1 MSNRIRWGILG
12 TGGIANSFAKDLK
25 ATGHP
30 VTAVGS
36 RTCEAAGRFA
46 TQHGIPKAHG
56 SYEALVHDDQIDVV
70 YVSTPHPFHLSNAL
84 LALEAGKHVLVEK
97 PLTINA
103 SEARELEAVAK
114 QKGLVALEAM
124 WTRWL
129 PHMVRIREIL
139 ASGALGELRTL
150 LADHTQKLPD
160 DPAHRINALELG
172 GGALLDLG
180 IYPISFASQLFGK
193 PTSIVATSIPTPTG
207 VDRSTTVI
215 LGYNRGRTA
224 VTHCSSGERGP
235 NKAVIIGTEGRLEID
250 PTWYAATSFTLY
262 SNTNEVTERF
272 NHPLKTRGMEF
283 QADELERLVNTGQL
297 SGTILPIAESV
308 AIMETLD
315 EVRRQIGLKYPGE

>member
-1 MSNRIRWGILG
+1 MSKRLRWGILG

-25 ATGHP
+25 ATGHQ

-36 RTCEAAGRFA
+36 RTSQAAEQFA
-46 TQHGIPKAHG
+46 AQHGISRAHA
-56 SYEALVHDDQIDVV
+56 SYEALVNDDQVDVV

-103 SEARELEAVAK
+103 SEARELEAVATR
-114 QKGLVALEAM
+114 KGLVALEAM

-139 ASGALGELRTL
+139 ASGALGELRAL

-160 DPAHRINALELG
+160 DPAHRINAPELG

-180 IYPISFASQLFGK
+180 IYPISFAWQLFGK
-193 PTSIVATSIPTPTG
+193 PISIVATSTPTSTG
-207 VDRSTTVI
+207 VDRATTVI
-215 LGYNRGRTA
+215 LGYDKGRTA
-224 VTHCSSGERGP
+224 ITHCSSGERGP
-235 NKAVIIGTEGRLEID
+235 NKAVIMGTGGRLEID
-250 PTWYAATSFTLY
+250 PIWYAATSFTLY
-262 SNTNEVTERF
+262 SNSTEVTERF
-272 NHPLKTRGMEF
+272 EYPLKTRGMEF
-283 QADELERLVNTGQL
+283 QADELERLVNIGQL
-297 SGTILPIAESV
+297 SGTILPVAESV

>member
-1 MSNRIRWGILG
+1 MSKRLRWGILG

-25 ATGHP
+25 ATGHQ

-36 RTCEAAGRFA
+36 RTSQAAEQFA
-46 TQHGIPKAHG
+46 AQHGISRAHA
-56 SYEALVHDDQIDVV
+56 SYEALVNDDQVDVV

-103 SEARELEAVAK
+103 SEARELEAVATR
-114 QKGLVALEAM
+114 KGLVALEAM

-139 ASGALGELRTL
+139 ASGALGELRAL

-160 DPAHRINALELG
+160 DPAHRINAPELG

-180 IYPISFASQLFGK
+180 IYPISFAWQLFGK
-193 PTSIVATSIPTPTG
+193 PISIVATSTPTSTG
-207 VDRSTTVI
+207 VDRATTVI
-215 LGYNRGRTA
+215 LGYDKGRTA
-224 VTHCSSGERGP
+224 ITHCSSGERGP
-235 NKAVIIGTEGRLEID
+235 NTAVIIGSEGRLEID
-250 PTWYAATSFTLY
+250 PIWYAATSFTLY
-262 SNTNEVTERF
+262 SNSNEVTERF
-272 NHPLKTRGMEF
+272 EYPLKTRGMEF
-283 QADELERLVNTGQL
+283 QADELERLVNIGQL
-297 SGTILPIAESV
+297 SGTILPVAESV

>member
-12 TGGIANSFAKDLK
+12 TGGIANSFVKDLK
-25 ATGHP
+25 ATGHQ

-36 RTCEAAGRFA
+36 RTCEAAERFA
-46 TQHGIPKAHG
+46 AQHGIARAHA
-56 SYEALVHDDQIDVV
+56 SYEALVHDDQVDVV

-103 SEARELEAVAK
+103 SEARALEAVAK

-215 LGYNRGRTA
+215 LGYNLGRTA